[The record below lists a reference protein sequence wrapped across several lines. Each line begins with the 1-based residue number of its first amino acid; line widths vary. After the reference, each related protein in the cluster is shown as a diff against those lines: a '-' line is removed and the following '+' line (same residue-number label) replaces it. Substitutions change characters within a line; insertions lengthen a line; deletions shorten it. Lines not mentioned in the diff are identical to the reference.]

1 MRTSRGIRNLVAS
14 LAVLVIA
21 LVIAGCGSDSS
32 ESPSPPPPVSGAG
45 GGGANAVIPATTDGR
60 LVPAGRIT
68 AGQDE
73 TETIGRG
80 GKIPANADKPTK
92 AQKNGVAAAAQCAE
106 SDTTPTE
113 GNLDAMAQSVL
124 CLVNAER
131 ADQGLGAL
139 TQNGQLDQA
148 AQGMANEMVE
158 KVFFSHE
165 TPDGRNLADRV
176 EPTGYLPN
184 NDDWVLG
191 ENLAWGS
198 GALSTPRAIVNGW
211 MNSEGHRKNILDGS
225 YKEVGLGTKMG
236 SPSPSAKGGTV
247 YVHNFG
253 ARGGGGAQAA
263 SAGDGGPGGSGG
275 DAGSAGDPGAG
286 DNPAVA
292 GTQSR
297 AALRRCKAKAKKAK
311 TAAKRRAANRRCARL
326 ARRR

>member
-1 MRTSRGIRNLVAS
+1 MKTSHKIRNLIAS

-21 LVIAGCGSDSS
+21 LVVAGCGSDSS
-32 ESPSPPPPVSGAG
+32 DSPSPPPPVSGVG
-45 GGGANAVIPATTDGR
+45 NSGKAVIPATTEG
-60 LVPAGRIT
+60 LLGPAGKVT
-68 AGQDE
+68 AGQE
-73 TETIGRG
+73 ETILQRPG
-80 GKIPANADKPTK
+80 GKIPANSDKPTK
-92 AQKNGVAAAAQCAE
+92 AQKNGVAAAAQCADSE
-106 SDTTPTE
+106 TTPNE
-113 GNLDAMAQSVL
+113 GNLAVMAQSVL

-131 ADQGLGAL
+131 ADQGLAAL

-148 AQGMANEMVE
+148 SQGMANEMVE

-176 EPTGYLPN
+176 EPTGYIPN
-184 NDDWVLG
+184 SDDWVLG

-247 YVHNFG
+247 FVHNFG
-253 ARGGGGAQAA
+253 AKGSGGASAA
-263 SAGDGGPGGSGG
+263 SADDGGSG
-275 DAGSAGDPGAG
+275 DAGSGDTGSGDPGA

-297 AALRRCKAKAKKAK
+297 AAVRRCKAKAKKAR
-311 TAAKRRAANRRCARL
+311 TAAKRRAAARRCS
-326 ARRR
+326 RRR

>member
-1 MRTSRGIRNLVAS
+1 MKTNHNIRNLMMSVVA
-14 LAVLVIA
+14 LVAA

-32 ESPSPPPPVSGAG
+32 DSPSPPPPVSGAG
-45 GGGANAVIPATTDGR
+45 GAGAKAVIPAATEGR
-60 LVPAGRIT
+60 LGPAGKIT
-68 AGQDE
+68 AGQRE
-73 TETIGRG
+73 QILERS
-80 GKIPANADKPTK
+80 GKISPDADKPTK
-92 AQKNGVAAAAQCAE
+92 AQKNGVAAAAQCADSE
-106 SDTTPTE
+106 TTPSE
-113 GNLDAMAQSVL
+113 GNLGAMAQSVL

-131 ADQGLGAL
+131 ADAGLAAL

-148 AQGMANEMVE
+148 AQGMADEMVA

-176 EPTGYLPN
+176 EPTGYIPN
-184 NDDWVLG
+184 SDDWVLG

-247 YVHNFG
+247 FVHNFG
-253 ARGGGGAQAA
+253 AKGGGGASAA
-263 SAGDGGPGGSGG
+263 SAGGDDGAGGAGG
-275 DAGSAGDPGAG
+275 EPGA

-292 GTQSR
+292 GTQS
-297 AALRRCKAKAKKAK
+297 AAAVKKCKAKAKKAK
-311 TAAKRRAANRRCARL
+311 SAAARKKAAKRCAKRR
-326 ARRR
+326 